1 MDVPLFSLLV
11 ATVGRKNELSR
22 LLESLACQDLST
34 DNFEVL
40 IADQNPE
47 GFLETVLAPF
57 SSRLRLQVISIPNN
71 GVSQARNALLPL
83 AQGKYIAFPDDDCY
97 YAASTLQRA
106 LNGFKSFKHVR
117 GILLEWLSTPAQK
130 KENVCS
136 DISTVNW
143 FTAFNRGETYVQFY
157 HREVVQAIGHF
168 DPKLGPGTGLPY
180 GCGEDTDYLLRA
192 IKAGFTVLRIP
203 GACVF
208 HKEVNSLQDT
218 DPKKIRSYAMGRMY
232 LLHKHRLPLWF
243 HIFNILFPL
252 FRMPFEGR
260 RAVSYRWKMF
270 LARWQSFRGY
280 YYKKSSSG

>member
-47 GFLETVLAPF
+47 RFLETVLAPF
-57 SSRLRLQVISIPNN
+57 SSRLRLQVVSIPNN

-83 AQGKYIAFPDDDCY
+83 AQGEYIAFPDDDCY
-97 YAASTLQRA
+97 YAATTLQHV
-106 LNGFKSFKHVR
+106 LNCFKSFKHAGGILVEWLPSQAKKNACR
-117 GILLEWLSTPAQK
+117 GI
-130 KENVCS
+130 V
-136 DISTVNW
+136 TVNW
-143 FTAFNRGETYVQFY
+143 LTAFKRGEAYVQFY
-157 HREVVQAIGHF
+157 RREVVQAIGCY

-192 IKAGFTVLRIP
+192 IKAEFTVLRVP

-208 HKEVNSLQDT
+208 HNKVISLQDT
-218 DPKKIRSYAMGRMY
+218 DVKKIRSYAMGRMY
-232 LLHKHRLPLWF
+232 LLHKQRLPLWF
-243 HIFNILFPL
+243 HICNILYPL
-252 FRMPFEGR
+252 FRMIFEGR
-260 RAVSYRWKMF
+260 KSVAYRWQMF
-270 LARWQSFRGY
+270 LARWQGFKGCY
-280 YYKKSSSG
+280 GKKDSSG